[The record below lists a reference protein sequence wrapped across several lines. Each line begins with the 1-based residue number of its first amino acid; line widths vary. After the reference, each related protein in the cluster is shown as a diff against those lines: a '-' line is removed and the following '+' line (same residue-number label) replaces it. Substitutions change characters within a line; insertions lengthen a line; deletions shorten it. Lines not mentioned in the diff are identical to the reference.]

1 MQESLPY
8 GADEKETLG
17 MDAEMVAGIAGSL
30 MVEEEPKSAARTAP
44 VVTRRFTNAQMY
56 EASFPAYICM

>member
-30 MVEEEPKSAARTAP
+30 MVEEEPLP
-44 VVTRRFTNAQMY
+44 L
-56 EASFPAYICM
+56 